1 MAVLI
6 VKRFIRA
13 DAMNS
18 VMCSTVILGL
28 VLLCF
33 ATVKYNRLN
42 EEREEKE
49 RQKMGPG
56 LDSHRIYIGQ
66 TLPENTM
73 NVNYGSIDQMSE
85 SALNTSGGSD
95 FNVDFT

>member
-1 MAVLI
+1 
-6 VKRFIRA
+6 
-13 DAMNS
+13 
-18 VMCSTVILGL
+18 MCSVHIHLNHNATDVYSLACSTY
-28 VLLCF
+28 LCF

-49 RQKMGPG
+49 RQKMVPG